1 MSNFFE
7 IVEKKVNVKKASC
20 GLQAIDESI
29 GGFTFGGNYL
39 VSGHRK
45 CGKSS
50 LLVGFVNHWLEQNL
64 RVAYLNSE
72 MTENHIFEMLV
83 ANYLD
88 KERSVLSFEDMNG
101 YKNKFIKRLLY
112 SSPDEL
118 RDNVG
123 LSIKKLESELKRIV
137 NEGARIVV
145 VDNLTKLQESTPS
158 GIAGYQNLAKGVS
171 VVTTVCRQNNVLG
184 LTVLHTKDELIYTET
199 PEGIA
204 QAVEDKL
211 PEKIFQKSVT
221 ILRKPS
227 SASIYGGGSTK
238 TDLLGTLILWRPY
251 MMFND
256 PEYTKLSSLIF
267 EDFRGET
274 PESIRLI
281 FNGSKSKFIEKTN
294 LETNNKSVET
304 LNPKWIENNFGGK
317 LV

>member
-7 IVEKKVNVKKASC
+7 IAGKNVDVKKATC
-20 GLQAIDESI
+20 GLQAVDDTI

-39 VSGHRK
+39 LSGHRK

-50 LLVGFVNHWLEQNL
+50 LLVGFVNHWLSKSFK
-64 RVAYLNSE
+64 VAYLNSE
-72 MTENHIFEMLV
+72 MSEGHIFQMLM
-83 ANYLD
+83 ANYFD
-88 KERSVLSFEDMNG
+88 KERKELTIQDEVN
-101 YKNKFIKRLLY
+101 YKEKFADVLLY

-118 RDNVG
+118 RDGVG
-123 LSIKKLESELKRIV
+123 LSIGKLESELKRLV
-137 NEGARIVV
+137 ADGAEILV
-145 VDNLTKLQESTPS
+145 VDNLTKLQESSPNGT
-158 GIAGYQNLAKGVS
+158 AGYTNLAKGVS
-171 VVTTVCRQNNVLG
+171 VVTTTCRQNNILG

-199 PEGIA
+199 PEGISK
-204 QAVEDKL
+204 AVEDRL
-211 PEKIFQKSVT
+211 PEKIFEKSVT

-274 PESIRLI
+274 PDSTRLI
-281 FNGSKSKFIEKTN
+281 FDGTKSKFIEVVDP
-294 LETNNKSVET
+294 LRETKK
-304 LNPKWIENNFGGK
+304 LFGTGK
-317 LV
+317 LI